1 MSGQIGR
8 NAMKKAV
15 LIVAALL
22 LFGAASLAQDTI
34 PEPTQSTDV
43 PYRMFRSQNIHTL
56 LKLDTRTGQVW
67 QVQWGDEEHR
77 FVSPINT
84 RSLVDGGKS
93 GRFTLCPTLNI
104 YTFILLDQE
113 DGRTWQV
120 QWGSNSVITPIK

>member
-1 MSGQIGR
+1 
-8 NAMKKAV
+8 MKKAV

-104 YTFILLDQE
+104 YTFILRDQE